1 MLQNTDVLIVGAGPT
16 GLTTA
21 IELARRNVRVRIIER
36 RSEPS
41 TRSKALV
48 VHARTL
54 EFMDILGVADEMVRC
69 GYTSPGID
77 FSSNAQKPLRAN
89 MYGLDT
95 RFPFILVLPQAETEA
110 ILERRLN
117 DLGIEVEREHTLID
131 FKETEAG
138 IFSTIECSDDKFEIQ
153 SRYLVGADGSK
164 SVVRKTL
171 GLPFEGSSYGWTAFL
186 GDVWLEGHHA
196 EGGTEQH
203 SSDRGLAFIVPF
215 DDGSHR
221 IVTIDRKY
229 QGDRDT
235 RELKIEELQESISA
249 ILEKPV
255 ELSEPKWLTRW
266 GASLRQAPQYRVG
279 SVLMGGDAVHTH
291 SPAGGQGL
299 NTGIG
304 DAFNLGWK
312 LALAVEGTAPE
323 AILDTY
329 NAERHQIGK
338 KVLRTSDIILKSLL
352 IRQPMLRKLR
362 TLLFQI
368 LIPLPSVQRNLAL
381 NLSGLG
387 ISYDTGTGELAGKR
401 IPDMELMN
409 AEHETVR
416 LYNLLGFPGYTLLLF
431 IDPNEVRQE
440 RDKIDRLCES
450 ADERLQ
456 VQIVLNNGLPELHD
470 FHANTLVDYRG
481 DLETKL
487 GAKSDATPFRVRQ
500 SPAEGNPP
508 AVLDSP
514 RRRRAQ
520 GNAHQETSRI
530 ILIRP
535 DGYIASDLPTF
546 DLDVFVRQL
555 GNWKRQNLALT
566 K

>member
-1 MLQNTDVLIVGAGPT
+1 MLHNTDILIVGAGPT

-21 IELARRNVRVRIIER
+21 IELARRNIKVRIIER
-36 RSEPS
+36 RTKPS

-54 EFMDILGVADEMVRC
+54 EFMDILGVADEMVRR

-117 DLGIEVEREHTLID
+117 DLGVEVERGHTLTS
-131 FKETEAG
+131 FNETDNG
-138 IFSTIECSDDKFEIQ
+138 IYSTVESESGDKCEIKSQ
-153 SRYLVGADGSK
+153 YLVGADGSK

-171 GLPFEGSSYGWTAFL
+171 GLPFEGSSYDWTAFL

-203 SSDRGLAFIVPF
+203 SNDRGLAFIVPF
-215 DDGSHR
+215 NDGSHR
-221 IVTIDRKY
+221 IVTIDRNY
-229 QGDRDT
+229 QGDDNT
-235 RELKIEELQESISA
+235 RELKLEELQESISA

-255 ELSEPKWLTRW
+255 KLSKPKWLSRW
-266 GASLRQAPQYRVG
+266 GASLRQAPQYRIGRVF
-279 SVLMGGDAVHTH
+279 LGGDAVHTH

-299 NTGIG
+299 NTGVQ

-323 AILDTY
+323 TILDTY
-329 NAERHQIGK
+329 NKERHGIGA
-338 KVLRTSDIILKSLL
+338 KVLRISDFLLKSLL
-352 IRQPMLRKLR
+352 IRQPILRTLR
-362 TLLFQI
+362 TLLFQL
-368 LIPLPSVQRNLAL
+368 LIPLPAVQRNLAL

-387 ISYDTGTGELAGKR
+387 ISYDTGKKLAGKR
-401 IPDMELMN
+401 IPDMELMT
-409 AEHETVR
+409 AEHELVR
-416 LYNLLGFPGYTLLLF
+416 LYNLLSFPGYTMMLF
-431 IDPNEVRQE
+431 IDPDRVRQD
-440 RDKIDRLCES
+440 RDKIDRLIEY
-450 ADERLQ
+450 ADDRLQ

-470 FHANTLVDYRG
+470 FKANTLVDYRG

-487 GAKSDATPFRVRQ
+487 GS
-500 SPAEGNPP
+500 
-508 AVLDSP
+508 
-514 RRRRAQ
+514 
-520 GNAHQETSRI
+520 ETGRI

-535 DGYIASDLPTF
+535 DGYIACDLSTLDSSVF
-546 DLDVFVRQL
+546 DGQIKH
-555 GNWKRQNLALT
+555 WKT
-566 K
+566 KQIRVAR

>member
-1 MLQNTDVLIVGAGPT
+1 MLHNTDVLIIGAGPT

-21 IELARRNVRVRIIER
+21 IELARRNIKVRIIESR
-36 RSEPS
+36 TSPS

-54 EFMDILGVADEMVRC
+54 EFMDILGVADEMVRR

-77 FSSNAQKPLRAN
+77 FSSSAEKPLRAN

-117 DLGIEVEREHTLID
+117 ELGVEVERGRTLTD
-131 FKETEAG
+131 FKQTDAG
-138 IFSTIECSDDKFEIQ
+138 VSSQIECLQEGEFEIE
-153 SRYLVGADGSK
+153 SRYLIGADGSK

-186 GDVWLEGHHA
+186 GDVHLEGHHA

-203 SSDRGLAFIVPF
+203 SNDRGLAFIVPF
-215 DDGSHR
+215 NDGSHR
-221 IVTIDRKY
+221 IVTIDRNY
-229 QGDRDT
+229 QNDSRT
-235 RELKIEELQESISA
+235 NELKLEELQESISA

-255 ELSEPKWLTRW
+255 QLSEPKWLTRW

-279 SVLMGGDAVHTH
+279 RVLLGGDAVHTH

-299 NTGIG
+299 NTGVQ

-312 LALAVEGTAPE
+312 LALVVEGTAPE
-323 AILDTY
+323 TILNTY
-329 NAERHQIGK
+329 NVERHKIGQ
-338 KVLRTSDIILKSLL
+338 KVLRTSDFLLKSLL
-352 IRQPMLRKLR
+352 LRQPLLRQLR
-362 TLLFQI
+362 SLLFQL
-368 LIPLPSVQRNLAL
+368 LIPLPPVQRNLAL

-387 ISYDTGTGELAGKR
+387 ISYETGKGELAGQR
-401 IPDMELMN
+401 IPDMEFMT
-409 AEHETVR
+409 AEHELIR
-416 LYNLLGFPGYTLLLF
+416 LYQLLSFPGYTLLLF
-431 IDPNEVRQE
+431 IDPNEAQRE
-440 RDKIDRLCES
+440 RDKIDRLIEY
-450 ADERLQ
+450 ADKRLQ
-456 VQIVLNNGLPELHD
+456 IQIILNNGLPELHD

-487 GAKSDATPFRVRQ
+487 GTKT
-500 SPAEGNPP
+500 G
-508 AVLDSP
+508 
-514 RRRRAQ
+514 RR
-520 GNAHQETSRI
+520 

-535 DGYIASDLPTF
+535 DGYVANDLPTLNP
-546 DLDVFVRQL
+546 DLFAKEL
-555 GNWKRQNLALT
+555 EYWKT
-566 K
+566 KKIAVAS

>member
-1 MLQNTDVLIVGAGPT
+1 MSYNTDVLITGAGPT

-21 IELARRNVRVRIIER
+21 IELARRNINVRIIER
-36 RSEPS
+36 RTHPS

-54 EFMDILGVADEMVRC
+54 EFMDILGVADDMVSR

-77 FSSNAQKPLRAN
+77 FSSSSKKPLRAN

-110 ILERRLN
+110 VLERRLN
-117 DLGIEVEREHTLID
+117 EFGVEVERGKTLTD
-131 FKETEAG
+131 FQETEDG
-138 IFSTIECSDDKFEIQ
+138 ILSKIECEEDGFEVK

-171 GLPFEGSSYGWTAFL
+171 GLSFEGASYDWTAFL
-186 GDVWLEGHHA
+186 GDVQLEGHHA

-221 IVTIDRKY
+221 IVTIDRNY
-229 QGDRDT
+229 QDKDT
-235 RELKIEELQESISA
+235 RELKLEELQESIST
-249 ILEKPV
+249 IIGKQV
-255 ELSEPKWLTRW
+255 QLSEPKWLTRW

-279 SVLMGGDAVHTH
+279 RVLLGGDAVHTH

-299 NTGIG
+299 NTGIQ

-323 AILDTY
+323 SILDTY
-329 NAERHQIGK
+329 NNERHAIGQ
-338 KVLRTSDIILKSLL
+338 KVLRTSDLLLKSLL
-352 IRQPMLRKLR
+352 LRQPILRGLR
-362 TLLFQI
+362 TLLFQL
-368 LIPLPSVQRNLAL
+368 LIPLPPVQRNLAL

-387 ISYDTGTGELAGKR
+387 ISYETGEGKLAGQR
-401 IPDMELMN
+401 IPDMEFTN
-409 AEHETVR
+409 AEHEKVR
-416 LYNLLGFPGYTLLLF
+416 LYQLLSFPGYTMLLF
-431 IDPNEVRQE
+431 IDPDEARQQRE
-440 RDKIDRLCES
+440 KSDRFIEY

-456 VQIVLNNGLPELHD
+456 IQVVLNNGLPELHN
-470 FHANTLVDYRG
+470 FQANILVDYRG
-481 DLETKL
+481 DLETRL
-487 GAKSDATPFRVRQ
+487 SAKT
-500 SPAEGNPP
+500 N
-508 AVLDSP
+508 
-514 RRRRAQ
+514 RA
-520 GNAHQETSRI
+520 

-535 DGYIASDLPTF
+535 DGYVASDLDTIDPDAFTK
-546 DLDVFVRQL
+546 QL
-555 GNWKRQNLALT
+555 ENWKSEKTASAKESNPHY
-566 K
+566 

>member
-1 MLQNTDVLIVGAGPT
+1 MSNADVLIAGAGPT

-21 IELARRNVRVRIIER
+21 IELARRNVNVRIIER
-36 RSEPS
+36 RTQPS

-54 EFMDILGVADEMVRC
+54 EFMDILGIADEMVSR

-77 FSSNAQKPLRAN
+77 FSSNSEKPLRAS

-117 DLGIEVEREHTLID
+117 DLGVEVERGNTLTNFEEID
-131 FKETEAG
+131 DG
-138 IFSTIECSDDKFEIQ
+138 IHSTIEPIEGDSFKIQ

-171 GLPFEGSSYGWTAFL
+171 GLPFEGSSYDWTAFL
-186 GDVWLEGHHA
+186 GDVWLSGHHA
-196 EGGTEQH
+196 EGGTEQY

-221 IVTIDRKY
+221 IVTIDRNY
-229 QGDRDT
+229 QEDRDT

-249 ILEKPV
+249 ILGKQV
-255 ELSEPKWLTRW
+255 QLSDPKWLTRW
-266 GASLRQAPQYRVG
+266 GASLRQAPKYRVG
-279 SVLMGGDAVHTH
+279 RVLLGGDAVHTH

-299 NTGIG
+299 NTGIQ

-323 AILDTY
+323 SILDTY
-329 NAERHQIGK
+329 NKERHAIGA
-338 KVLRTSDIILKSLL
+338 KVLRTSDLLLKSLL
-352 IRQPMLRKLR
+352 IRQPILRTLR
-362 TLLFQI
+362 TLLFQL
-368 LIPLPSVQRNLAL
+368 LIPLASVQRNLAF

-387 ISYDTGTGELAGKR
+387 IGYETGEGELAGKR

-409 AEHETVR
+409 AEHEPVR
-416 LYNLLGFPGYTLLLF
+416 LYNLLDFPGYTMLLF
-431 IDPNEVRQE
+431 IDPNEARQQ
-440 RDKIDRLCES
+440 RDKIDRLCEY
-450 ADERLQ
+450 ADDRLR

-470 FHANTLVDYRG
+470 FNANTLVDYRG

-487 GAKSDATPFRVRQ
+487 GAKT
-500 SPAEGNPP
+500 N
-508 AVLDSP
+508 
-514 RRRRAQ
+514 RA
-520 GNAHQETSRI
+520 

-535 DGYIASDLPTF
+535 DGYVASDLAT
-546 DLDVFVRQL
+546 LDSNVFSRQL
-555 GNWKRQNLALT
+555 RNWKTFRAIA
-566 K
+566 